1 MTCAHTKRPLHRD
14 HLIYC
19 ASITALWQL
28 PAETS
33 SSDAWQSP
41 WEMAAE
47 FCLRCISF
55 TLVGFFTMPYILRN
69 GTDGFTNAPKKV
81 VQRVCIFIYLQF
93 ILRSYFRNYDFT
105 SSNERV
111 MSELWIGKDFD
122 GNGRGLIWSYYAGT
136 CLEGLR
142 GTTKN
147 LSQDSQS
154 PGWSYGLRSPL
165 KTHGPRPGLN
175 PRNLGPIARTL
186 PLNHRGRLLTS
197 YSTVSNFSGCSLL
210 VTAEAYVIIL

>member
-1 MTCAHTKRPLHRD
+1 MTCAHTKRSLQRE

-33 SSDAWQSP
+33 SSDAWQ
-41 WEMAAE
+41 
-47 FCLRCISF
+47 
-55 TLVGFFTMPYILRN
+55 LVRN
-69 GTDGFTNAPKKV
+69 GCWILPTMYLFHTR
-81 VQRVCIFIYLQF
+81 RVLNYAIHLTKWDRRLYKRSEESRATGLYIYLLAVHFKKLFQKLRLHF
-93 ILRSYFRNYDFT
+93 IEWKGD
-105 SSNERV
+105 E
-111 MSELWIGKDFD
+111 WIMKDFD
-122 GNGRGLIWSYYAGT
+122 GNGRGLIWSYSGGT

-147 LSQDSQS
+147 LTQDSQS
-154 PGWSYGLRSPL
+154 PGRNYGLRSPL

-197 YSTVSNFSGCSLL
+197 YSTASNFSGCSLI